1 MLLGNKRI
9 GITIDSTGVRYVKLR
24 KRKTWEIDVR
34 GHLAIPEGILSED
47 QIINHE
53 SLTLQMKAW
62 AKAEGLKGA
71 HAILAIPVS
80 QVIIRKM
87 TIPSVKAHELKQLV
101 EFEVETALH
110 LPFEDPVYDFIKV
123 SHDDENTQILLYA
136 APKKYILGYV
146 KALEEAG
153 IHVKAVEFSA
163 VALAR
168 AIAEQQDELFEES
181 MLVSLNEASLDV
193 HMFQNG
199 NPIFMRSIALYDR
212 GDYEDGQLMADQ
224 IGEIVAEISRML
236 SFYQYSIQEGASR
249 ISYIIVTGTG
259 EGRMQLCSELSQA
272 MTEIRVTEAAFDGF
286 AKKRTTRSNVNAF
299 RVGIGLALQNRSN
312 ARVNLLPTVKT
323 ETKLKYIAIA
333 LVALV
338 WVAGMGYTA
347 NNYLTNR
354 ALVQSNDTK
363 LAQLAQSKTALE
375 AKLTKS
381 SDTQNDPVVFI
392 QSMKAK
398 QNDVVDVITNLK
410 NPLPVDA
417 QMSTVAFSGESQIA
431 LTVIFTSIDD
441 SSKYLFELRKLNF
454 GQNATLQAIT
464 ETTSGATAAADPNVS
479 GGVQVIMGPKLYTA
493 NYVIPLKKDAAI
505 PANAAKDSTA
515 AAKGGGTGNAQ
526 QK

>member
-9 GITIDSTGVRYVKLR
+9 GITIDAMGVRYVKLR

-34 GHLAIPEGILSED
+34 GHLSIPEGILSED
-47 QIINHE
+47 QISNHD
-53 SLTLQMKAW
+53 SLTLQLKAW
-62 AKAEGLKGA
+62 AKAERLKGA
-71 HAILAIPVS
+71 HATLAVPVS

-101 EFEVETALH
+101 DFEVETALH

-146 KALEEAG
+146 KVLEEAG

-163 VALAR
+163 IALAR
-168 AIAEQQDELFEES
+168 AIAEQQEELFEETL
-181 MLVSLNEASLDV
+181 LVSVNEASLDV

-199 NPIFMRSIALYDR
+199 NPIFMRSITLYDR
-212 GDYEDGQLMADQ
+212 GDHEEGQLTSDQ
-224 IGEIVAEISRML
+224 ISEIVAEISRML
-236 SFYQYSIQEGASR
+236 SFYQYSIQEGTSR
-249 ISYIIVTGTG
+249 ITHIMVTGTG
-259 EGRMQLCSELSQA
+259 EGRTQLCSELSQA

-286 AKKRTTRSNVNAF
+286 AKKRTTRSNVNAY

-312 ARVNLLPTVKT
+312 ALVNLLPTVKT
-323 ETKLKYIAIA
+323 ETKLKYVAIA

-338 WVAGMGYTA
+338 WIAGMVYTGT
-347 NNYLTNR
+347 NYLTTR
-354 ALVQSNDTK
+354 TLMQSNDAK
-363 LAQLAQSKTALE
+363 LAQLTQSKTALE
-375 AKLTKS
+375 AKLTKT

-392 QSMKAK
+392 QAMRAK
-398 QNDVVDVITNLK
+398 QNNVVDVITNLK
-410 NPLPVDA
+410 KPLPVDA
-417 QMSTVAFSGESQIA
+417 QMSTVSFSGESQIA

-441 SSKYLFELRKLNF
+441 SSKYLFELRKLSF

-464 ETTSGATAAADPNVS
+464 EMNSGATANADPNAA
-479 GGVQVIMGPKLYTA
+479 GGVQVVMGPKLYTA
-493 NYVIPLKKDAAI
+493 NYLIPLKKDAST
-505 PANAAKDSTA
+505 PTKAAKDSTT
-515 AAKGGGTGNAQ
+515 AAKGGDTGNAQ